1 MTTFTKHHSDFYY
14 RALAALA
21 MIGPIVLV
29 FAAGAL
35 PQGLERGE
43 LIVDGYG
50 VLLAVLA
57 TAVVLRAVYAVGFS
71 KALKIAAAVS
81 NDSVTA

>member
-21 MIGPIVLV
+21 MIGSTLLVL
-29 FAAGAL
+29 AAGAL

-43 LIVDGYG
+43 LIIDGYG
-50 VLLAVLA
+50 VLLTVIAA
-57 TAVVLRAVYAVGFS
+57 AVVLRAVYAVGFR
-71 KALKIAAAVS
+71 KALKMAAALS
-81 NDSVTA
+81 NHSVTA

>member
-14 RALAALA
+14 HAFAALA
-21 MIGPIVLV
+21 MIGPMLLVL
-29 FAAGAL
+29 AAGAL
-35 PQGLERGE
+35 PQGLERSE

-50 VLLAVLA
+50 VLLAALA
-57 TAVVLRAVYAVGFS
+57 AAVILRAVYAVGFR
-71 KALKIAAAVS
+71 KALKIAASVS

>member
-1 MTTFTKHHSDFYY
+1 MTKFMKHHSDFYY
-14 RALAALA
+14 RAIAALA
-21 MIGPIVLV
+21 MIGPMLLVL
-29 FAAGAL
+29 AAGAL

-50 VLLAVLA
+50 VLLAVIA
-57 TAVVLRAVYAVGFS
+57 TAVVLRAAYAVGFS
-71 KALKIAAAVS
+71 KALKIALTVS

>member
-1 MTTFTKHHSDFYY
+1 MTTFTKYHSDFYY

-21 MIGPIVLV
+21 MIGPILLV

-50 VLLAVLA
+50 VLLAALA
-57 TAVVLRAVYAVGFS
+57 IAVVLRAVYAVGFS
-71 KALKIAAAVS
+71 RALKIAASVS
-81 NDSVTA
+81 DDSVTA

>member
-1 MTTFTKHHSDFYY
+1 VGG
-14 RALAALA
+14 LAALA
-21 MIGPIVLV
+21 MIGPILLV

-43 LIVDGYG
+43 SIVDGTG
-50 VLLAVLA
+50 VLLAVLV

-71 KALKIAAAVS
+71 KALKISASVS
-81 NDSVTA
+81 NDSLTA